1 MIGGR
6 VASKRVEVVGLIE
19 RPRAPAYARFMGQL
33 VIIVSGL
40 FLFALGVV
48 LTLRSGLGL
57 GPWDVLHQG
66 ISRHMPLTFGQASQ
80 VVGVAVIGIGLALR
94 VRPGLGAVLNML
106 LIGFFVDRLVAV
118 HMIPLAA
125 PYGLLAQLG
134 MDAAGVLLVG
144 LGSGLYIRAKL
155 GAGPRDGLMLGL
167 HRVTGVRVAVT
178 RGAGGHRRHS
188 RIPAWRDRG
197 YWHARLRPRRRAGRR
212 ARLPYVRRAV
222 AGRPNPDASRGD
234 GATSRAARGG
244 LSWHRAIDDKR
255 SMR

>member
-1 MIGGR
+1 M
-6 VASKRVEVVGLIE
+6 ASKRVEVVGLIE

-134 MDAAGVLLVG
+134 MDAGGVLLVG

-167 HRVTGVRVAVT
+167 HRVTGVRVAMTRAALEVT
-178 RGAGGHRRHS
+178 VAIAGFLLGGTVGIGTLVFALGVGPAVELGFRMFGVPS
-188 RIPAWRDRG
+188 RAGPTPTRQG
-197 YWHARLRPRRRAGRR
+197 ETGRRAGRPVEDYHGIER
-212 ARLPYVRRAV
+212 
-222 AGRPNPDASRGD
+222 
-234 GATSRAARGG
+234 
-244 LSWHRAIDDKR
+244 
-255 SMR
+255 